1 MPAMSFFRFRKLSL
15 MIRFNRFRSTARRT
29 FFFEMANPSLASEL
43 PFGRHNTVK
52 QRSLDFSA
60 LRNTLE

>member
-1 MPAMSFFRFRKLSL
+1 
-15 MIRFNRFRSTARRT
+15 MIRFNRLRSTARLT
-29 FFFEMANPSLASEL
+29 FFFDTANPSLASDL

>member
-1 MPAMSFFRFRKLSL
+1 MSSFRIRKLSL
-15 MIRFNRFRSTARRT
+15 MMRFNRFRSTARLT
-29 FFFEMANPSLASEL
+29 FFFDTANPSLASDL